1 MVSRSFGG
9 SVNFAL
15 GDAAG
20 PKHPPLAAIAE
31 RYRAQKKMDLVAQ
44 LFPQIVR
51 QTSAPVDAAAGNR
64 SGGTSHRMDRL
75 VDGSDDV
82 ADARIVAIICQEVAA
97 TRPAHALDQAVAPQF
112 GEELFE
118 VRQGNLLSIGDI
130 GKADRGAITMA
141 REIDHRHDGIAGLG
155 AELHGFA
162 LATR

>member
-20 PKHPPLAAIAE
+20 SKHPPLADIAE

-75 VDGSDDV
+75 AAGRADV
-82 ADARIVAIICQEVAA
+82 ADARIVAIICQGIAA

-118 VRQGNLLSIGDI
+118 VEIGR
-130 GKADRGAITMA
+130 A
-141 REIDHRHDGIAGLG
+141 HV
-155 AELHGFA
+155 
-162 LATR
+162 